1 MLKVLDWPGAAWS
14 RMVPESDDRRGRL
27 WYCRYRPDDLWTG
40 GVDCEGLSIWGSRHS
55 RLGSL
60 FIGGVVLHTGE
71 LAYQVVDRLFAVP
84 IDQLWDSARRYLAIA
99 VEIRRS
105 ITPAPVAREV

>member
-1 MLKVLDWPGAAWS
+1 
-14 RMVPESDDRRGRL
+14 
-27 WYCRYRPDDLWTG
+27 
-40 GVDCEGLSIWGSRHS
+40 
-55 RLGSL
+55 L